1 MTDDL
6 RRDGDFTGPAQVAGS
21 ASSAAQAEGSAAT
34 YRPTGVPGAT
44 PPPAAPPAPSY
55 GPGPTATTGSDS
67 QAWPDEAPTRTLPAQ
82 GHLARGHATQGLPPH
97 GHPAQPYPGQP
108 HPTQPLPAQGPGGAY
123 ASFGAD
129 TPSGGGAGAGRRRT
143 GVLLAAVALV
153 SAVVAGATGAY
164 VGSRHDGGSTDNSA
178 APVVS
183 AGARDGAVG
192 SVSEVAKAL
201 APSIVEIT
209 ARTAQGQSLGSGVI
223 ISSDG
228 EVVTNNHV
236 VAGAEDITVA
246 LSDGSRKKATLVGA
260 DASKDL
266 ALVKVADASGLR
278 AAKLGDSKAVKVG
291 DEVVAIGSPEGLTG
305 TVTSGIVSAL
315 DREVTVGS
323 DEGQQPDPR
332 GGSGWPFEFEG
343 REYNGDVG
351 QSKTSYQAI
360 QTDASLNHG
369 NSGGALINMR
379 GEVIGINSAI
389 SSPASAGGSGGSVG
403 LGFAIPSDTVK
414 QDLNALRGGG
424 TNV

>member
-1 MTDDL
+1 MTENL
-6 RRDGDFTGPAQVAGS
+6 RRDGDIAGPAPVAGS
-21 ASSAAQAEGSAAT
+21 ASSAASADGSGYPYAT
-34 YRPTGVPGAT
+34 TGAGGAT
-44 PPPAAPPAPSY
+44 PPPPPAHAPGAPVAPAAPVPPAAPAYEPAGAVTTAS
-55 GPGPTATTGSDS
+55 GVRMWPGGGHAGGGGNGAAAPGPYATFGTDT
-67 QAWPDEAPTRTLPAQ
+67 PR
-82 GHLARGHATQGLPPH
+82 
-97 GHPAQPYPGQP
+97 
-108 HPTQPLPAQGPGGAY
+108 GGAH
-123 ASFGAD
+123 
-129 TPSGGGAGAGRRRT
+129 GAGSGRSRGRRT

-153 SAVVAGATGAY
+153 SAVVAGATGAF
-164 VGSRHDGGSTDNSA
+164 VGSRHDGDAASTSA

-183 AGARDGAVG
+183 AGAKDGAVG
-192 SVSEVAKAL
+192 SVTEVAKAL

-209 ARTAQGQSLGSGVI
+209 AGTNQGQSLGSGVI
-223 ISSDG
+223 ISEDG
-228 EVVTNNHV
+228 EIVTNNHV
-236 VAGAEDITVA
+236 VAGSSDITVT
-246 LSDGSRKKATLVGA
+246 LSDGTKKKASLVGA

-266 ALVKVADASGLR
+266 ALIKVADASGLR

-315 DREVTVGS
+315 DREVTVAS
-323 DEGQQPDPR
+323 DEGQQPGPR
-332 GGSGWPFEFEG
+332 GDGGWPFEFEG

-351 QSKTSYQAI
+351 QSKTSYRAI

-403 LGFAIPSDTVK
+403 LGFAIPSETVK

>member
-1 MTDDL
+1 MTENL
-6 RRDGDFTGPAQVAGS
+6 RRDGDIAGPAPVAGS
-21 ASSAAQAEGSAAT
+21 ASSAASADSSGYPYATTGAGS
-34 YRPTGVPGAT
+34 AT
-44 PPPAAPPAPSY
+44 PPPPPAHAPGSPVAPTAPVPPAAPAYEPAGAVTTASGVRMWP
-55 GPGPTATTGSDS
+55 GGGHAGGGGNGTAAPGPYAT
-67 QAWPDEAPTRTLPAQ
+67 
-82 GHLARGHATQGLPPH
+82 
-97 GHPAQPYPGQP
+97 
-108 HPTQPLPAQGPGGAY
+108 
-123 ASFGAD
+123 FGAD
-129 TPSGGGAGAGRRRT
+129 APHAPHGGAHGAGPGRSRGRRT

-153 SAVVAGATGAY
+153 SAVVAGATGAF
-164 VGSRHDGGSTDNSA
+164 VGSQHDGGSSSTSA

-183 AGARDGAVG
+183 AGAKDGAVG
-192 SVSEVAKAL
+192 SVTEVAKAL

-209 ARTAQGQSLGSGVI
+209 AGTNQGQSLGSGVI
-223 ISSDG
+223 ISEDG
-228 EVVTNNHV
+228 EIVTNNHV
-236 VAGAEDITVA
+236 VAGSQDITVT
-246 LSDGSRKKATLVGA
+246 LSDGTKKKASLVGA

-266 ALVKVADASGLR
+266 ALIKVADASGLR

-315 DREVTVGS
+315 DREVTVAS
-323 DEGQQPDPR
+323 DEGRQPGPR
-332 GGSGWPFEFEG
+332 GDGGWPFEFEG

-351 QSKTSYQAI
+351 QSKTSYRAI

-369 NSGGALINMR
+369 NSGGALINMK

-403 LGFAIPSDTVK
+403 LGFAIPSETVK

>member
-1 MTDDL
+1 MTDNF
-6 RRDGDFTGPAQVAGS
+6 RRDGDIAGPAPVAGS
-21 ASSAAQAEGSAAT
+21 ASSAASADSSGYPYVT
-34 YRPTGVPGAT
+34 TGAGGAT
-44 PPPAAPPAPSY
+44 PPPPPAHAPGPPVAPAAPVPPVAPAYEPAGAVTTAS
-55 GPGPTATTGSDS
+55 GVRMWPGGGHAGGAGNGTAAPGPYAT
-67 QAWPDEAPTRTLPAQ
+67 
-82 GHLARGHATQGLPPH
+82 
-97 GHPAQPYPGQP
+97 
-108 HPTQPLPAQGPGGAY
+108 
-123 ASFGAD
+123 FGAD
-129 TPSGGGAGAGRRRT
+129 TPHGGAHGAGPGRSRGRRT

-153 SAVVAGATGAY
+153 SAVVAGATGAF
-164 VGSRHDGGSTDNSA
+164 VGSQHDGGSSGTSA

-183 AGARDGAVG
+183 AGAKDGAVG
-192 SVSEVAKAL
+192 SVTEVAKAL

-209 ARTAQGQSLGSGVI
+209 AGTNQGQSLGSGVI
-223 ISSDG
+223 ISEDG
-228 EVVTNNHV
+228 EIVTNNHV
-236 VAGAEDITVA
+236 VAGSQDITVT
-246 LSDGSRKKATLVGA
+246 LSDGTRKKASLVGA

-266 ALVKVADASGLR
+266 ALIKVADASGLR
-278 AAKLGDSKAVKVG
+278 PAKLGDSKAVKVG

-315 DREVTVGS
+315 DREVTVAS
-323 DEGQQPDPR
+323 DEGQQSDPR
-332 GGSGWPFEFEG
+332 GGGGWPFEFEG

-351 QSKTSYQAI
+351 QSKTSYRAI

-403 LGFAIPSDTVK
+403 LGFAIPSETVK